1 MLCSEL
7 FYICNV
13 MHFHL
18 IYTVNPLKG
27 YTMKTENIIQN
38 LMNDLSLTGLIVDRA
53 IILNHNT
60 FILYTID
67 NDVIG
72 TQYQININLV
82 RNGIT
87 IDVVNQFVITADQH
101 KRTIQQWRKQNQLVI
116 VDQSPKIGSTATV
129 KSFSFDTAIITDMYN
144 DLIVLDQ
151 GIIRLKDFNQFFTII

>member
-1 MLCSEL
+1 
-7 FYICNV
+7 
-13 MHFHL
+13 
-18 IYTVNPLKG
+18 
-27 YTMKTENIIQN
+27 MKTENIIQN